1 MSKIGAFAKRWGL
14 TAGAIVV
21 TALVVRFAATPAPL
35 QAASDEPYRVE
46 LVSGDPY
53 KVQTALNNL
62 SKQGWYF
69 VSSVSRQDKKVLLV
83 FRRAG

>member
-1 MSKIGAFAKRWGL
+1 MSTISLYAKRWGL
-14 TAGAIVV
+14 TAGAIVL
-21 TALVVRFAATPAPL
+21 TALIVRYAATPAPM
-35 QAASDEPYRVE
+35 QSDNREPYRVE
-46 LVSGDPY
+46 LVNNDPY

-83 FRRAG
+83 FRKGE